1 MLLKAEK
8 ILSHDRFL
16 IDKTEEELISIAKT
30 ELANKIV
37 DMLFDKKLLKIEIL
51 YDRDVD
57 FDDVARI
64 RISTRA
70 YNPDD

>member
-64 RISTRA
+64 RISTRV